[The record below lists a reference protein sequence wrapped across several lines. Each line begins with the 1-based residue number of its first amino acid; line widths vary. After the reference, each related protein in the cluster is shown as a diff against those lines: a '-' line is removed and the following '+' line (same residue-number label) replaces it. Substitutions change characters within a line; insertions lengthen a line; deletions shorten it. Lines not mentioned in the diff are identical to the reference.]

1 MNSINNTS
9 KILGVAFL
17 LQAVTSLISGLIMK
31 LALTVPGDISETML
45 KIANNTLL
53 MRANILGEPQ
63 E

>member
-1 MNSINNTS
+1 MTNNTS
-9 KILGVAFL
+9 RVLRIAFL